1 MNGSNKKLRL
11 IEIIYA
17 KVIAHSIER
26 KFSLFCCGCKIRDQ
40 DCLMLDE
47 FEKWE
52 MYGLDAM
59 EEAGTNYAVWREF
72 TNVIEI
78 LNVPFEKYFTEHLL
92 SLEENPDLMLIES
105 LFQEYQDNQSLI
117 EVLCDLS
124 NPKADPLEP
133 FAECLFSSP
142 LPLYIMLEER
152 KKGSRARNKMN
163 KRHIKTISKINF
175 ENILIICK
183 ILNILLLINNF

>member
-52 MYGLDAM
+52 MYGLDAI

-133 FAECLFSSP
+133 VAECLFSSP
-142 LPLYIMLEER
+142 PTFMYYVRGKKER
-152 KKGSRARNKMN
+152 FE
-163 KRHIKTISKINF
+163 SKEQDEQKAYQNYLKDKLREHF
-175 ENILIICK
+175 
-183 ILNILLLINNF
+183 NNL

>member
-52 MYGLDAM
+52 MYGLDAI

-92 SLEENPDLMLIES
+92 SLEENPDLML
-105 LFQEYQDNQSLI
+105 
-117 EVLCDLS
+117 S
-124 NPKADPLEP
+124 NHYFK
-133 FAECLFSSP
+133 
-142 LPLYIMLEER
+142 
-152 KKGSRARNKMN
+152 NT
-163 KRHIKTISKINF
+163 KTINH
-175 ENILIICK
+175 
-183 ILNILLLINNF
+183 

>member
-1 MNGSNKKLRL
+1 MNGSSKKLRL

-17 KVIAHSIER
+17 KIIARSIEK
-26 KFSLFCCGCKIRDQ
+26 KFGLFCCGCKVRDQ

-52 MYGLDAM
+52 MYGLDAI
-59 EEAGTNYAVWREF
+59 EEAGINYAVWREF
-72 TNVIEI
+72 TSVIEI

-105 LFQEYQDNQSLI
+105 LFQEYRDNQALI

-124 NPKADPLEP
+124 DPRADPLEP
-133 FAECLFSSP
+133 VAECLFGSP
-142 LPLYIMLEER
+142 PTFIYYVR
-152 KKGSRARNKMN
+152 GKGEKFR
-163 KRHIKTISKINF
+163 SKEQDEQKAYQNY
-175 ENILIICK
+175 L
-183 ILNILLLINNF
+183 

>member
-17 KVIAHSIER
+17 KVIAHSIKR
-26 KFSLFCCGCKIRDQ
+26 KFNLFCCGCKIRDP

-52 MYGLDAM
+52 MYGLDAI

-72 TNVIEI
+72 SNIIEI

-92 SLEENPDLMLIES
+92 SLAENPDLMLIES
-105 LFQEYQDNQSLI
+105 LFQKYKDNQSLI

-124 NPKADPLEP
+124 NPKADPLELV
-133 FAECLFSSP
+133 A
-142 LPLYIMLEER
+142 
-152 KKGSRARNKMN
+152 
-163 KRHIKTISKINF
+163 
-175 ENILIICK
+175 
-183 ILNILLLINNF
+183 

>member
-1 MNGSNKKLRL
+1 MGVYLNRSVIQIHLHFGFQNERFKQKASSDR
-11 IEIIYA
+11 IYA

-26 KFSLFCCGCKIRDQ
+26 KFSLFCCGCKICDQ

-52 MYGLDAM
+52 MYGLDAI

-124 NPKADPLEP
+124 NPKADPLGFQE
-133 FAECLFSSP
+133 LFRGFLFGYQSV
-142 LPLYIMLEER
+142 L
-152 KKGSRARNKMN
+152 
-163 KRHIKTISKINF
+163 
-175 ENILIICK
+175 
-183 ILNILLLINNF
+183 

>member
-1 MNGSNKKLRL
+1 
-11 IEIIYA
+11 
-17 KVIAHSIER
+17 
-26 KFSLFCCGCKIRDQ
+26 
-40 DCLMLDE
+40 MLDE

-52 MYGLDAM
+52 MYGFDAI
-59 EEAGTNYAVWREF
+59 EEAGTNYAVWHEF

-105 LFQEYQDNQSLI
+105 LFQEYQDNRSLI

-133 FAECLFSSP
+133 FAECLFSNP

-152 KKGSRARNKMN
+152 KKGSRVRNKMN
-163 KRHIKTISKINF
+163 KSISK
-175 ENILIICK
+175 LSQR
-183 ILNILLLINNF
+183 

>member
-1 MNGSNKKLRL
+1 
-11 IEIIYA
+11 
-17 KVIAHSIER
+17 
-26 KFSLFCCGCKIRDQ
+26 
-40 DCLMLDE
+40 MLDE

-52 MYGLDAM
+52 MYGLDAI

-105 LFQEYQDNQSLI
+105 LFQEYRDNQSLI

-133 FAECLFSSP
+133 VAECLFSSP
-142 LPLYIMLEER
+142 PTFIYYVRGKKER
-152 KKGSRARNKMN
+152 FESKEPNEQRNI
-163 KRHIKTISKINF
+163 RTISKINF
-175 ENILIICK
+175 ENILITCK
-183 ILNILLLINNF
+183 ILNILFVNKQFLKNILFLNYEPFNVLRSSS